1 VRIEQSNKGQP
12 FRKWVQ
18 PHVRVGVASMT
29 QEKEIVLGCDGSS
42 YAFGYRLLKGGFYER
57 RERNLG
63 GFS

>member
-42 YAFGYRLLKGGFYER
+42 YAFG
-57 RERNLG
+57 
-63 GFS
+63 